1 MNPRNITLS
10 QLRSLQHV
18 PGADELLEAIRANK
32 SDEEIMRIFL
42 RYPRLMAALIVQKWH
57 R

>member
-18 PGADELLEAIRANK
+18 SGADELMEAIRANK